1 MSESLQVCW
10 EFLSKPCYV
19 SGLGSNLDDD
29 DSERP
34 KRGSHNIPIRIRAPV
49 PVRRNGRELGLPST
63 GAGPILEGVE
73 AAGGSGHSLQDL
85 VQIRRAIQAW
95 EAKLA
100 WFANKFEHHPEALKT
115 NPVWNKL
122 MRIRN
127 SLVQLAQA
135 EEMRQS
141 ALDETRM

>member
-1 MSESLQVCW
+1 M
-10 EFLSKPCYV
+10 
-19 SGLGSNLDDD
+19 
-29 DSERP
+29 
-34 KRGSHNIPIRIRAPV
+34 
-49 PVRRNGRELGLPST
+49 RRNGREIGLAS
-63 GAGPILEGVE
+63 AAPILEGVE

-85 VQIRRAIQAW
+85 AQIRRAIQAW
-95 EAKLA
+95 EAKLN
-100 WFANKFEHHPEALKT
+100 WFALKFEHHPEALKT

>member
-1 MSESLQVCW
+1 MSILLSLRLKQK
-10 EFLSKPCYV
+10 FHF
-19 SGLGSNLDDD
+19 SGFGPNLDDD

-34 KRGSHNIPIRIRAPV
+34 KRGSHNIPIRLRAPV
-49 PVRRNGRELGLPST
+49 PVRRNGRELGLAS
-63 GAGPILEGVE
+63 AGPILEGVE
-73 AAGGSGHSLQDL
+73 TTGGSGHSLQDL
-85 VQIRRAIQAW
+85 GQIRRAIQAW

-100 WFANKFEHHPEALKT
+100 WFANRFENHPEALKS